1 MDDEDRFHLQLARAI
16 QAWLWI
22 ESELYLL
29 YAMLMRGANPHLV
42 SATFNSIQSVDAK
55 LVLLNSCFAL
65 VFAEDSDERKTW
77 KTLFNK
83 VEKLNKKRN
92 KVVHEPI
99 SVLVSK
105 GTRTV
110 SLGPSHF
117 NALALVKGQ
126 TTHGKGSFVS
136 TEYDPKN
143 VKLLQDHR
151 LDLHG
156 LTSLERT
163 FKSVASDLREF
174 RENVSALV
182 SAALRAAN
190 KATK

>member
-1 MDDEDRFHLQLARAI
+1 MDDEDHFHLQLARTI

-22 ESELYLL
+22 ESELYSL

-42 SATFNSIQSVDAK
+42 SATFNNIQSVDTK
-55 LVLLNSCFAL
+55 LALLNSCFAL
-65 VFAEDSDERKTW
+65 VFSEDSNERKTW

-92 KVVHEPI
+92 KIVHEPV

-105 GTRTV
+105 GTRTI

-126 TTHGKGSFVS
+126 TTYRKGSVVS
-136 TEYDPKN
+136 AEYDPKK
-143 VKLLQDHR
+143 VKLLQEHC
-151 LDLHG
+151 LDLHD
-156 LTSLERT
+156 LTALERT
-163 FKSVASDLREF
+163 FKSISFELREF
-174 RENVSALV
+174 YENVSKVV
-182 SAALRAAN
+182 SAALRAAD
-190 KATK
+190 KATT